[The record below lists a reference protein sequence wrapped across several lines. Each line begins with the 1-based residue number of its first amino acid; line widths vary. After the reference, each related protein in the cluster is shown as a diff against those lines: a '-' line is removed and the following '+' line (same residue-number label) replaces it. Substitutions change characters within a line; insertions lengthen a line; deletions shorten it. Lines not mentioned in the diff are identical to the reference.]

1 MDLPG
6 TLFSLDQARRSGL
19 SDAAIRHAL
28 GRGRIVRVRRGMYCV
43 ADFWQRGAAVPA
55 VRHATQARAAWISL
69 NRRGWASDY
78 SAALL
83 TGLPVPYGQPDRVT
97 ISQATRPEGRR
108 AYRPGLRLRTAQ
120 VEPCDIGIEWGMAVL
135 QPGRTAID
143 VARTRGFAAGLVL
156 ADAALAQGLTTAS
169 DLDRIAAFMR
179 GWSGAA
185 AARRVAEHASGL
197 RESPIESTSFALFVD
212 RCLPLPECNRWVVGE
227 GRDGVRSDFV
237 WLTYRVVGEADG
249 RVKYIDPRDEPAE
262 TLVKEKARQLRI
274 EELGFVVVRW
284 TGAEVLYRPD
294 VVIARIVRASKV
306 ATSLY
311 GVPSLVPGSTVDR
324 GDGTRTARGRTPPHH
339 ARSADGLPPA

>member
-1 MDLPG
+1 M
-6 TLFSLDQARRSGL
+6 
-19 SDAAIRHAL
+19 
-28 GRGRIVRVRRGMYCV
+28 
-43 ADFWQRGAAVPA
+43 
-55 VRHATQARAAWISL
+55 
-69 NRRGWASDY
+69 
-78 SAALL
+78 L